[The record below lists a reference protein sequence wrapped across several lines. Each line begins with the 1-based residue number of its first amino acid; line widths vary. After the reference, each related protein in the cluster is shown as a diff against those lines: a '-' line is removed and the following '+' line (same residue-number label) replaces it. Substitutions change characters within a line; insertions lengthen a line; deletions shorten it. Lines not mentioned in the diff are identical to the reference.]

1 MALHDMR
8 RWHLIEG
15 EAGCGFAVEHGYVA
29 VVVDALRASATAAML
44 LETGATE
51 LIVVAEVEDAIAAK
65 QSYPDALVFG
75 ERGGLPPPGFDGGNS
90 PRDVA
95 RAAGRRVIFTTTTGA
110 GRLVGCWGAEAVLM
124 GTTVNARAVVDT
136 ANGFDTDVVLIPA
149 GLTSDASFDAQEDWT
164 AAAYLALRSGAPIGE
179 GAGKCAEWAGRIQTE
194 GLDALFATAPHA
206 GKLRAANLNEDIAYC
221 ARVDVTRA
229 VACAVA
235 LNSFGLTCRAYRAE
249 RHAGK

>member
-1 MALHDMR
+1 MR

-15 EAGCGFAVEHGYVA
+15 EAGCAFAVEHGYVA
-29 VVVDALRASATAAML
+29 VVADALRASATAAML

-51 LIVVAEVEDAIAAK
+51 LIVVAEVEDAISAK
-65 QSYPDALVFG
+65 QAYPDALVFG

-110 GRLVGCWGAEAVLM
+110 GRLVACWGAKAVLM
-124 GTTVNARAVVDT
+124 GTTVNARAVVEAAD
-136 ANGFDTDVVLIPA
+136 AFDTDVVVIPA
-149 GLTSDASFDAQEDWT
+149 GLTGDASFDAQEDWT

-194 GLDALFATAPHA
+194 GVDALFATAPHA
-206 GKLRAANLNEDIAYC
+206 GKLRAVDLSEDVAYC
-221 ARVDVTRA
+221 AQTDVTRA
-229 VACAVA
+229 VPRAVA
-235 LNSFGLTCRAYRAE
+235 LNPFGLTCREYRVEQHAE
-249 RHAGK
+249 K